1 MGVLDRKAQIR
12 SLGSLPLY
20 MTNQG
25 VVESGAAV
33 SEQLATKGISSSEL
47 DLVLLS
53 HLDCDHANGLRDV
66 AAAKQILV
74 SNDELKFAQ
83 NGTLVNRIRYNADW
97 WAGTKIQSFDWNGS
111 DGPAGR
117 SYDVFGD
124 GSLVTVNTPGHSK
137 GHCVLK
143 ITNGGGKFVLMFADG
158 GYAKRSWE
166 ELITSGIADDK
177 AAFERSPEWIRTQSL
192 SADCVAFSRMSL
204 NFKRRGSFPRLLAL
218 LIQLGAAQGGVG
230 AAAAHYGCL
239 RQVEVGV
246 DELLGIVGFDDGVA
260 VRVDDDG
267 FAGKVHLALRADTVA
282 HSDEHAAVERL
293 HLEFPLEHLRGLGLG
308 IDGGYENDIRTH
320 ECLGAHALG
329 IMAVKA
335 HDDADPAKLRV
346 KHLEAVVGGGVVIL
360 LEKLVRLCDMHHLL
374 HAEDIP
380 VRAYEK
386 AGIKRLAVFAQVHIR
401 HGHDVIIPCG
411 IAERLDDG
419 RGALYPVMRHILTRI
434 LREKLRQLHLG
445 KQDKLRTVGGGPL
458 DGFNALFEVFG
469 DAPRV

>member
-177 AAFERSPEWIRTQSL
+177 AAFERSLEWIRTQSL
-192 SADCVAFSRMSL
+192 SADCVA
-204 NFKRRGSFPRLLAL
+204 LLANHDTGVQPHVIEFQKAREL
-218 LIQLGAAQGGVG
+218 PSSFGFIYTARGGAKRCTDA
-230 AAAAHYGCL
+230 C
-239 RQVEVGV
+239 
-246 DELLGIVGFDDGVA
+246 
-260 VRVDDDG
+260 
-267 FAGKVHLALRADTVA
+267 
-282 HSDEHAAVERL
+282 
-293 HLEFPLEHLRGLGLG
+293 
-308 IDGGYENDIRTH
+308 GGYW
-320 ECLGAHALG
+320 L
-329 IMAVKA
+329 
-335 HDDADPAKLRV
+335 PA
-346 KHLEAVVGGGVVIL
+346 A
-360 LEKLVRLCDMHHLL
+360 
-374 HAEDIP
+374 
-380 VRAYEK
+380 
-386 AGIKRLAVFAQVHIR
+386 
-401 HGHDVIIPCG
+401 
-411 IAERLDDG
+411 G
-419 RGALYPVMRHILTRI
+419 RGRRRRAARYRRL
-434 LREKLRQLHLG
+434 
-445 KQDKLRTVGGGPL
+445 
-458 DGFNALFEVFG
+458 
-469 DAPRV
+469 